1 MMALRIINEEPR
13 CKLIAKWWNNIAISA
28 ACTTSCSKLERA
40 RAMGLAAHSGSHW
53 INIDL
58 VSCLSSSKDV
68 QLQAQ

>member
-1 MMALRIINEEPR
+1 
-13 CKLIAKWWNNIAISA
+13 
-28 ACTTSCSKLERA
+28 
-40 RAMGLAAHSGSHW
+40 MGLAAHSGSHW